1 MDKRIEKY
9 LLDVLSAIEAIES
22 YFKDEPKEFSLYQK
36 NQMRKKAI
44 ERNLEIIGE
53 AVKRILNQDEA
64 LAEKITDARP
74 IINLRNY
81 IIHSYDSV
89 SDENIWSI
97 LITHL
102 PKLKTEVQALLN
114 NKLRQ

>member
-1 MDKRIEKY
+1 MDKRIQKW
-9 LLDVLSAIEAIES
+9 LLDIYECIKTIES
-22 YFKDEPKEFSLYQK
+22 YFENEPHDFTLYKK
-36 NQMRKKAI
+36 NEMRKKAV

-53 AVKRILNQDEA
+53 AVKRILDLDETYTQ
-64 LAEKITDARP
+64 KITDARP
-74 IINLRNY
+74 IVNLRNY

-102 PKLKTEVQALLN
+102 PRLKNEIRPLLN
-114 NKLRQ
+114 HNHPQ

>member
-1 MDKRIEKY
+1 MDKRIQKWLIDINE
-9 LLDVLSAIEAIES
+9 AIQIIES
-22 YFKDEPKEFSLYQK
+22 YFENEPQDFILYTK
-36 NQMRKKAI
+36 NEMRKKAV

-53 AVKRILNQDEA
+53 AVKRILDLDETY
-64 LAEKITDARP
+64 AEKITDARP
-74 IINLRNY
+74 IVNLRNY

-102 PKLKTEVQALLN
+102 PKLKNEIESLLN
-114 NKLRQ
+114 NNHSK